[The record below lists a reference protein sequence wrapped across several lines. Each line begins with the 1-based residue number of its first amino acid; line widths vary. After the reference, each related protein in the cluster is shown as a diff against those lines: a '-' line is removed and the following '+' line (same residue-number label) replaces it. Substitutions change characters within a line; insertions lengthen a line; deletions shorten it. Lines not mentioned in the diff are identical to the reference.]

1 MDTIG
6 IITLG
11 QTPRPD
17 LEWSSGRH
25 LPETPLL
32 IRGGLDDVPEAEID
46 ALAAAGGD
54 YPLFVILRDGTSRE
68 ISLYRLVPLLEAQ
81 ARRVAAEGASV
92 AVLMCAGSFPD
103 LRSPIPLLYPGRILP
118 AVARGVCR
126 GNRIGI
132 VLPNLGQVRSAEAH
146 WKEKGF
152 EVTAVVASPKE
163 PTALLEAAKA
173 LADPGLEMIVLDCM
187 GFPPEEG
194 RRMRGLCGRP
204 VLCPQGV
211 VPRILAEMLGV

>member
-17 LEWSSGRH
+17 LEMVFRRH

-32 IRGGLDDVPEAEID
+32 IRGGLDDVPKTEID

-118 AVARGVCR
+118 AVARGVC
-126 GNRIGI
+126 GEIESGSFSQT
-132 VLPNLGQVRSAEAH
+132 LDRS
-146 WKEKGF
+146 GRLR
-152 EVTAVVASPKE
+152 
-163 PTALLEAAKA
+163 PT
-173 LADPGLEMIVLDCM
+173 
-187 GFPPEEG
+187 G
-194 RRMRGLCGRP
+194 RRRGSR
-204 VLCPQGV
+204 
-211 VPRILAEMLGV
+211 